1 MSGCGQI
8 VRIRTVTFPV
18 KTTSFQGFLSRQAPS
33 LPGTRFH
40 LVRRLYRG
48 GFGRDNIFRL
58 YRFCEWV
65 MRLPQDL
72 EIALR
77 DRIETE
83 LEGKTPMPYIS
94 TIERLAMEKG
104 EEKGLEKGIE
114 KGLEKGLEKGIELSR
129 DGLRAGIRLALK
141 LRFGEAGLAV
151 LPAVTEIKDVQRLR
165 SLLDELERV
174 EGIEEFR
181 ELLGR

>member
-1 MSGCGQI
+1 METASPPGSIWFG
-8 VRIRTVTFPV
+8 
-18 KTTSFQGFLSRQAPS
+18 GFT
-33 LPGTRFH
+33 G
-40 LVRRLYRG
+40 G

-58 YRFCEWV
+58 YRFCEWI

-83 LEGKTPMPYIS
+83 LEGKTPMPYLS

-114 KGLEKGLEKGIELSR
+114 MSR

-141 LRFGEAGLAV
+141 LRFGEAGIAI
-151 LPAVTEIKDVQRLR
+151 LPAVAEIKDVQRLR
-165 SLLDELERV
+165 SLLDALERV

-181 ELLGR
+181 ALLGR